1 MGLVLNFQ
9 ISSIIHPFF
18 LYCLPIF
25 GATYE
30 VHLKPLF
37 MLQKKAIRII
47 NGASYLQHTD
57 PLFYSSKI
65 LKIRDQYKL
74 SIGTY
79 IYNNPTILHGYQR
92 THSHNTRYRGNL
104 LPPRQNL
111 RSTEQSVIYNA
122 VLLWNSLPVG
132 IRNSENI
139 SNFKRCL
146 RNYLLDSYNH

>member
-79 IYNNPTILHGYQR
+79 PILYFSVFVCLFV
-92 THSHNTRYRGNL
+92 TVFLGN
-104 LPPRQNL
+104 R
-111 RSTEQSVIYNA
+111 
-122 VLLWNSLPVG
+122 
-132 IRNSENI
+132 
-139 SNFKRCL
+139 
-146 RNYLLDSYNH
+146 

>member
-9 ISSIIHPFF
+9 ISSIIHQFF

-25 GATYE
+25 GPTYE
-30 VHLKPLF
+30 AHLKPLF

-92 THSHNTRYRGNL
+92 THSHNTRYRVICFPLAKICVQLNNL
-104 LPPRQNL
+104 LFIML
-111 RSTEQSVIYNA
+111 CYF
-122 VLLWNSLPVG
+122 G
-132 IRNSENI
+132 I
-139 SNFKRCL
+139 NFQ
-146 RNYLLDSYNH
+146 